1 MLRGDSSRARTSRA
15 HADPFFDA
23 DIVTTAGVVFTLL
36 QRLPRERVRKLL
48 RTLNAV
54 VKVTRPRPR
63 AEVAERGQTLPAERV
78 SLEVLGTVTVRVLSL
93 QTSARS

>member
-1 MLRGDSSRARTSRA
+1 MREQVARTQ
-15 HADPFFDA
+15 ADPFFDA
-23 DIVTTAGVVFTLL
+23 DIVTTADVVFTLL
-36 QRLPRERVRKLL
+36 QRLPCERVRKLL